1 MMEAVEWWGRVE
13 GTRSMGL
20 ILSDESWKLTIPAAL
35 LHMDLDFLVLI
46 TVTFSSTLEIL
57 LPG

>member
-1 MMEAVEWWGRVE
+1 MIEVIEWWGRVE

-20 ILSDESWKLTIPAAL
+20 ILSDESWRLTIPAAL

-46 TVTFSSTLEIL
+46 TAIFSSTLEIL